1 MPAAPAVVNSSL
13 YYSSNLLNILT
24 AVAVTGLIAFLF
36 PKGELPAYITLIF
49 SVALAFIFVMAQVSR
64 RTSTD
69 QTMSTFSKIWGI
81 FSHSYPTII
90 LIMLLFFLALIFATY
105 KHNIYDIEPPAE
117 FTAFKWTSY
126 ILLTFQIVILFKY
139 LKDELL
145 NTGTTNTNTS
155 TNKLLNMLMSNLKN
169 VLNVFSLINALI
181 IGFIYVIISKFTTDG

>member
-1 MPAAPAVVNSSL
+1 MPAPAVVNSSL

-24 AVAVTGLIAFLF
+24 AVAVTGLVAFLF

-69 QTMSTFSKIWGI
+69 QTMSTFSKIWSI

-90 LIMLLFFLALIFATY
+90 LIMLLFFLALIFASY

-145 NTGTTNTNTS
+145 NTGTTSTS
-155 TNKLLNMLMSNLKN
+155 TNKWLNMLMSNLKN

>member
-1 MPAAPAVVNSSL
+1 MPATVVDSSL

-24 AVAVTGLIAFLF
+24 AVAVTGLVAFLF

-69 QTMSTFSKIWGI
+69 QTTSIFSKIWGI
-81 FSHSYPTII
+81 FSHSYPTIV
-90 LIMLLFFLALIFATY
+90 LLVLLFFLAVIFATY
-105 KHNIYDIEPPAE
+105 RHNIYDIEPPAE

-126 ILLTFQIVILFKY
+126 VLLTLQIVVLFKY

-145 NTGTTNTNTS
+145 GTQQSITG
-155 TNKLLNMLMSNLKN
+155 NKMLNMVMSNLKN

>member
-1 MPAAPAVVNSSL
+1 MAAAVVNSSL
-13 YYSSNLLNILT
+13 YYSSNLLNILM
-24 AVAVTGLIAFLF
+24 AVAVTGLVAFLF

-69 QTMSTFSKIWGI
+69 QTISTFSKIWSI
-81 FSHSYPTII
+81 FSHSYPTIV
-90 LIMLLFFLALIFATY
+90 LIILLFFLALIFASY

-145 NTGTTNTNTS
+145 NTGTTNTG

>member
-1 MPAAPAVVNSSL
+1 MPAPAVVNSSL

-24 AVAVTGLIAFLF
+24 AVAVTGLVAFLF

-69 QTMSTFSKIWGI
+69 QTMSTFSKIWSI

-90 LIMLLFFLALIFATY
+90 LIMLLFFLALIFASY

-145 NTGTTNTNTS
+145 NTGTTSTS
-155 TNKLLNMLMSNLKN
+155 TNKWLNMLMSNLKN
-169 VLNVFSLINALI
+169 VLNVFSLINALV

>member
-1 MPAAPAVVNSSL
+1 MPAAPAIVNSSL

-24 AVAVTGLIAFLF
+24 AVAVTGLVAFLF

-145 NTGTTNTNTS
+145 GTQSSTS
-155 TNKLLNMLMSNLKN
+155 GNKMLNMLMSNLKN

>member
-1 MPAAPAVVNSSL
+1 MPATVVDTSL

-24 AVAVTGLIAFLF
+24 AVAVTGLVAFLF

-69 QTMSTFSKIWGI
+69 QTTSVLSKIWGI
-81 FSHSYPTII
+81 FSHSYPTIV
-90 LIMLLFFLALIFATY
+90 LLVLLFFLALIFATY
-105 KHNIYDIEPPAE
+105 KHNIYDIEPPTE

-126 ILLTFQIVILFKY
+126 VLLTLQIVVLFKY

-145 NTGTTNTNTS
+145 GTQTTS
-155 TNKLLNMLMSNLKN
+155 GNKMLNMLMSNLKN

>member
-1 MPAAPAVVNSSL
+1 MAAAVVNSSL

-24 AVAVTGLIAFLF
+24 AVAVTGLVAFLF

-69 QTMSTFSKIWGI
+69 QTMSSFSKILSI

-90 LIMLLFFLALIFATY
+90 LIILLFFLALIFASY

-145 NTGTTNTNTS
+145 NTGTTNTS

>member
-1 MPAAPAVVNSSL
+1 MPATVVNSSL

-24 AVAVTGLIAFLF
+24 AVAVTGLVAFLF

-90 LIMLLFFLALIFATY
+90 LIILLFFLALIFATY

-126 ILLTFQIVILFKY
+126 ILLTFQILILFKY

-145 NTGTTNTNTS
+145 NTGTTNTS

>member
-1 MPAAPAVVNSSL
+1 MPAPAVVNSSL

-24 AVAVTGLIAFLF
+24 AVAVTGLVAFLF

-69 QTMSTFSKIWGI
+69 QTKSTFSKIWSI

-90 LIMLLFFLALIFATY
+90 LIMLLFFLALIFASY

-145 NTGTTNTNTS
+145 NTGTTSTS
-155 TNKLLNMLMSNLKN
+155 TNKWLNMLMSNLKN

>member
-1 MPAAPAVVNSSL
+1 MPAVVDSSL

-24 AVAVTGLIAFLF
+24 AVAVTGLVAFLF

-69 QTMSTFSKIWGI
+69 QTATTFSKIWGI
-81 FSHSYPTII
+81 FSHSYPTIV
-90 LIMLLFFLALIFATY
+90 LITLLFFLALIFATY
-105 KHNIYDIEPPAE
+105 KHNIYEIEPPAE
-117 FTAFKWTSY
+117 FTVFKWTSY
-126 ILLTFQIVILFKY
+126 VLLVFQIIILFKY

-145 NTGTTNTNTS
+145 ETQTTSKTS
-155 TNKLLNMLMSNLKN
+155 NKFLSMIMGNLKN

-181 IGFIYVIISKFTTDG
+181 IGFLYVIISKFTTDG

>member
-1 MPAAPAVVNSSL
+1 MPAAPAIVNSSL

-24 AVAVTGLIAFLF
+24 AVAVTGLVAFLF

-69 QTMSTFSKIWGI
+69 QTMTTFSKIWGI

-90 LIMLLFFLALIFATY
+90 LIILLFFLALIFATY
-105 KHNIYDIEPPAE
+105 KHNIYDIEPPTE

-145 NTGTTNTNTS
+145 GTQSSTS
-155 TNKLLNMLMSNLKN
+155 GNKMLNMLMSNLKN

>member
-1 MPAAPAVVNSSL
+1 MPAPAVVNSSL

-24 AVAVTGLIAFLF
+24 AVAVTGLVAFLF

-69 QTMSTFSKIWGI
+69 QTMPTFSKIWSI

-90 LIMLLFFLALIFATY
+90 LIMLLFFLALIFASY

-145 NTGTTNTNTS
+145 NTGTTSNS
-155 TNKLLNMLMSNLKN
+155 TNKWLNMLMSNLKN

>member
-1 MPAAPAVVNSSL
+1 MPLTDSSL

-24 AVAVTGLIAFLF
+24 AVAVTGLVAFLF

-69 QTMSTFSKIWGI
+69 QTASIFSKIWGI
-81 FSHSYPTII
+81 FSHSYPTIV

-105 KHNIYDIEPPAE
+105 KHNIYEIEPPTE

-126 ILLTFQIVILFKY
+126 VLLIFQIVILFKY

-145 NTGTTNTNTS
+145 ETTTTS
-155 TNKLLNMLMSNLKN
+155 GNKFLSMIMGNLKN
-169 VLNVFSLINALI
+169 VLNVFSIINALI
-181 IGFIYVIISKFTTDG
+181 IGFLYVIISKFTTDG

>member
-1 MPAAPAVVNSSL
+1 MPAPPVVNSSL

-24 AVAVTGLIAFLF
+24 AVAVTGLVAFLF
-36 PKGELPAYITLIF
+36 PKGERPAYITLIF

-69 QTMSTFSKIWGI
+69 QTMSTFSKIWSI

-90 LIMLLFFLALIFATY
+90 LIMLLFFLALIFASY

-145 NTGTTNTNTS
+145 NTGTTSTS
-155 TNKLLNMLMSNLKN
+155 TNKWLNMLMSNLKN
-169 VLNVFSLINALI
+169 VLNVFSLINALV